1 MDKLLEYT
9 TNFGATLVHFPRA
22 ELFAVVAVMLLVPLV
37 ALICIRVRD
46 HRRSVDADAS
56 PNDQTSDMRNWHLRS
71 HP

>member
-1 MDKLLEYT
+1 VDKLLEYT

-46 HRRSVDADAS
+46 HRRSIDADGS
-56 PNDQTSDMRNWHLRS
+56 SNDEQHDLRDWHLPL
-71 HP
+71 HH